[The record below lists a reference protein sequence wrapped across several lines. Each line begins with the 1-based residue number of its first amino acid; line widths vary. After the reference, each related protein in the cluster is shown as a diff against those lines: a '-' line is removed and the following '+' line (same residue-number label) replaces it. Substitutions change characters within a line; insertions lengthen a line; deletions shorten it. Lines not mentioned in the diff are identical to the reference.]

1 MTFGPPSRSARD
13 RAYAAPPRVPFV
25 ARVLLVALLLAIAG
39 VAREARAQAT
49 SLSGRWSATPLTA
62 TWNIGDWGSA
72 CGPKPSGGGLGSATV
87 VVTDTGGELV
97 INGSGRVYTT
107 RECWEEYP
115 GLSRTS
121 HTAGSRNWR
130 TTCRTPA
137 SDPRQASLVTT
148 VTASD
153 NQIIF
158 DEAGQYQ
165 FVIQGQNCT
174 ASVRRSRFFHR
185 IATSPP
191 AASSDAGAPAPT
203 SVPAAAVSVAKKEEP
218 ATATRTSACATPGPP
233 ARIEVR
239 PSRKLIRPG
248 ESFVFKASVVDA
260 RGCSLG
266 ITPSF
271 RSVNGPESVS
281 VASSGRVEVAPDAP
295 EGDVQ
300 LVAVVGNRNVGVML
314 EVVSKERYDALLAE
328 GGFDPSGAS
337 AETAVARLESGSV
350 GARTTVVEDDSAQR
364 RTLFVAVVGGA
375 ALLLGLLGL
384 VLVRRGRQKAVASQ
398 PAPLSPARSPRSAK
412 PERPMVCPTC
422 REEYPALAQ
431 FCPGDGN
438 RLVPLEAAG
447 SVGPSGSVCPVCGQG
462 YDPGV
467 AVCPKHDEPLVP
479 PAVYAAARARSV
491 EQAHKICPVCGA
503 QFVGDNQF
511 CGKCGAA
518 LVQVN

>member
-1 MTFGPPSRSARD
+1 MSLGPASPLAYE
-13 RAYAAPPRVPFV
+13 RAIRAHAPVSSGVV
-25 ARVLLVALLLAIAG
+25 ALFALVLLAL
-39 VAREARAQAT
+39 VCQSREARAQPS

-62 TWNIGDWGSA
+62 TWSIGDWGRA
-72 CGPKPSGGGLGSATV
+72 CGPKPSGGGLPSSTV
-87 VVTDTGGELV
+87 VVSDTGGELV
-97 INGSGRVYTT
+97 INGNGRVYTT

-115 GLSRTS
+115 GLARTS

-137 SDPRQASLVTT
+137 TDPRQASLVTT

-185 IATSPP
+185 IATTP
-191 AASSDAGAPAPT
+191 AADAGTPAPT
-203 SVPAAAVSVAKKEEP
+203 SAPPAAVRSAAAKKEAP
-218 ATATRTSACATPGPP
+218 TGATRSSACASPGPP

-248 ESFVFKASVVDA
+248 ESFLFRATVVDA
-260 RGCSLG
+260 GGCALA
-266 ITPSF
+266 ITPTF
-271 RSVNGPESVS
+271 RSVNGPPSVS
-281 VASSGRVEVAPDAP
+281 VASSGRVEVSADAP

-300 LVAVVGNRNVGVML
+300 LVAVVGNRNVGVVL

-337 AETAVARLESGSV
+337 ADTAVARLESGSV

-364 RTLFVAVVGGA
+364 RTIFVAVVGGA
-375 ALLLGLLGL
+375 AVLLGLLGL
-384 VLVRRGRQKAVASQ
+384 ALVRRGRHKASASR
-398 PAPLSPARSPRSAK
+398 PAPLSPPRSSHSAK

-422 REEYPALAQ
+422 REEYPAQAQ

-438 RLVPLEAAG
+438 RLVPLESAG
-447 SVGPSGSVCPVCGQG
+447 AVGPSGSVCPVCGQG

-479 PAVYAAARARSV
+479 PAVYAAARARSA

>member
-1 MTFGPPSRSARD
+1 MSLGPASPLAHERASTAPSC
-13 RAYAAPPRVPFV
+13 VPFV
-25 ARVLLVALLLAIAG
+25 MALAVVLLALVAG
-39 VAREARAQAT
+39 EAQAQPASPS

-62 TWNIGDWGSA
+62 TWNIGDWGGA
-72 CGPKPSGGGLGSATV
+72 CGPKPSGGGLPSATV

-97 INGSGRVYTT
+97 INGNGRVYTT

-115 GLSRTS
+115 GLARTS

-137 SDPRQASLVTT
+137 TDPRQASLVTT

-174 ASVRRSRFFHR
+174 ASVRRSRFLHR
-185 IATSPP
+185 IATSPAVPASAPPPTSAP
-191 AASSDAGAPAPT
+191 AASASSPSQKKAE
-203 SVPAAAVSVAKKEEP
+203 SPAAS
-218 ATATRTSACATPGPP
+218 RTSACATPGPP

-248 ESFVFKASVVDA
+248 ESFVFRASVVDA
-260 RGCSLG
+260 RGCSLA
-266 ITPSF
+266 ITPAF
-271 RSVNGPESVS
+271 RSVEGPPSVS
-281 VASSGRVEVAPDAP
+281 VASSGRVEVSADAP

-300 LVAVVGNRNVGVML
+300 LVAAVGNRNVAVVL
-314 EVVSKERYDALLAE
+314 EVVSKERYDALLAA

-350 GARTTVVEDDSAQR
+350 GARTTVVEDDSARR

-384 VLVRRGRQKAVASQ
+384 VLVRRSRQKAPASQ
-398 PAPLSPARSPRSAK
+398 LTPPNRPRSRLSAK

-422 REEYPALAQ
+422 REEFPALAQ

-438 RLVPLEAAG
+438 RLVPLETAAG
-447 SVGPSGSVCPVCGQG
+447 VAPSGSVCPVCGQG

-479 PAVYAAARARSV
+479 PAVYAAARARSAV
-491 EQAHKICPVCGA
+491 QAHKICPVCGA

>member
-1 MTFGPPSRSARD
+1 VR
-13 RAYAAPPRVPFV
+13 FV
-25 ARVLLVALLLAIAG
+25 IMALAVLLLAIA
-39 VAREARAQAT
+39 AREARAQAASPS

-72 CGPKPSGGGLGSATV
+72 CGPKPSGGGLPSATV

-97 INGSGRVYTT
+97 INGNGRAYTT

-115 GLSRTS
+115 GLARTS

-137 SDPRQASLVTT
+137 TDPRQASLVTT

-185 IATSPP
+185 IATSPAADGSAPSPTSAPVPSASGTVQKREEPP
-191 AASSDAGAPAPT
+191 AASRT
-203 SVPAAAVSVAKKEEP
+203 SV
-218 ATATRTSACATPGPP
+218 CATPGPP

-248 ESFVFKASVVDA
+248 ESFVFRASVVDG

-266 ITPSF
+266 ITPTF
-271 RSVNGPESVS
+271 RSVEGSPSVS
-281 VASSGRVEVAPDAP
+281 VASSGRVEVSADAP

-300 LVAVVGNRNVGVML
+300 LVAAVGNRSVGVVL
-314 EVVSKERYDALLAE
+314 EVVSKERYDALLAA
-328 GGFDPSGAS
+328 GRFDPSGAS
-337 AETAVARLESGSV
+337 SETAVARLESGSV
-350 GARTTVVEDDSAQR
+350 GARTTVVEDDSARR

-384 VLVRRGRQKAVASQ
+384 VLVRRGRHRVPASR
-398 PAPLSPARSPRSAK
+398 PTPMTSPPQSRRSAK

-422 REEYPALAQ
+422 REEFPARTQ

-438 RLVPLEAAG
+438 RLVPLETAG
-447 SVGPSGSVCPVCGQG
+447 GVGPAGSVCPVCGQG

-467 AVCPKHDEPLVP
+467 GVCPKHDEPLVP
-479 PAVYAAARARSV
+479 PAVYAAARARSA

-518 LVQVN
+518 LVQMN